1 MARPTAAERR
11 LDYLRIGADLV
22 TGFGDAGSPAGPL
35 EALANV
41 KVSDVARHAG
51 VTKGALYHLWDSQD
65 DYRRDLLQHLLDQ
78 VEKEGLERA
87 EQIIAEAVDDEG
99 RPFID
104 VTDLAVHLSTGSYR
118 DLRDDPRAQAQFSFY
133 NYVHDPRVRRL
144 LATGSSGFDS
154 YYDLYLVTS
163 GRRMREPYTVGHLIT
178 SVNAFMMGSVIRHR
192 ISRGSDTS
200 ADDAQIYATGFRAL
214 LLHFTEP
221 LRDTEPLR

>member
-118 DLRDDPRAQAQFSFY
+118 DLRDDRGPRRSSASTTTSTIHGFVACWRQARPASTPTTTSTWSRL
-133 NYVHDPRVRRL
+133 VAGCASPTPSGTSSRRS
-144 LATGSSGFDS
+144 TPS
-154 YYDLYLVTS
+154 
-163 GRRMREPYTVGHLIT
+163 
-178 SVNAFMMGSVIRHR
+178 
-192 ISRGSDTS
+192 
-200 ADDAQIYATGFRAL
+200 
-214 LLHFTEP
+214 
-221 LRDTEPLR
+221 